1 MPKLTL
7 LDMTQSILSAMD
19 SDDVNDIDDTVE
31 SIQVADLVRE
41 AFYELMTER
50 DWPFLQQLTTF
61 NSLADPNNPTKMEMP
76 ENLNKI
82 LWVKYNKK
90 EVRYLSPSDFD
101 DLLSKREVL
110 ANVVNSNGI
119 IMNRDPQY
127 YTSYDEK
134 YIFFDSYEAT
144 VDSVLQS
151 AKCKVFGVVSPQW
164 QHQNNFIPDIPE
176 KFFTTLLAEAKS
188 QAFVN
193 LKQQVNAR
201 EERKAQKGRIRLQSE
216 SYKINDGEFRF
227 NGKVNYGRR

>member
-1 MPKLTL
+1 MARLTL

-31 SIQVADLVRE
+31 SIQVAELIKE
-41 AFYELMTER
+41 AFYELMSER

-61 NSLADPNNPTKMEMP
+61 DSLADPNNPTKMQIP

-90 EVRYLSPSDFD
+90 EVKYLLPDDFD
-101 DLLSKREVL
+101 ELISRRTELDG
-110 ANVVNSNGI
+110 VVNSAGI
-119 IMNRDPQY
+119 IVNRDPQY

-134 YIFFDSYEAT
+134 FVIFDSYEAT
-144 VDSVLQS
+144 VDTILQPS
-151 AKCKVFGVVSPQW
+151 KCKVFGVVSPQW
-164 QHQNNFIPDIPE
+164 QHENNFIPDIPE

-216 SYKINDGEFRF
+216 SYKVNDGEFKF
-227 NGKVNYGRR
+227 NRKVNYGRK

>member
-41 AFYELMTER
+41 AFYELMSER
-50 DWPFLQQLTTF
+50 NWPFLQQLTTC
-61 NSLADPNNPTKMEMP
+61 NSLADPNNPTRMEMP
-76 ENLNKI
+76 EN
-82 LWVKYNKK
+82 
-90 EVRYLSPSDFD
+90 
-101 DLLSKREVL
+101 LSKREVL

-227 NGKVNYGRR
+227 NRKVNYGRR